1 VSSIAI
7 VDCNSFYASCER
19 VFRPDLRGKPIVVL
33 SNNDGVI
40 VALSQEAKDVGIPS
54 FSPLFK
60 IKDLIKKH
68 NVAVF
73 SSNYT
78 LYGDM
83 SNRVMS
89 TLEQFTPDVEIYS
102 IDEAFLNFEG
112 LERREMDSYCRE
124 IKDTVMKWTG
134 IPVSIGVATTKTLSK
149 VANRIAK
156 KNKQHAG
163 VLDLTKEKNI
173 DEYLKKVLVEDIW
186 GVGWQYKKLLNNH
199 GIYTAFDLKNTNR
212 QWVKKR
218 MTVMGLRTVM
228 ELNGIPCIEHEYTPP
243 AKKAIV
249 SSRSFGKNVF
259 EKSDIREAV
268 ANHVYRGTEKLRL
281 QKSAANLLSV
291 FLRTNP
297 YKDTPQYHNGVQIQ
311 LPVPTDHTPEMLDYA
326 MRGVEQIFRS
336 GYEYQK
342 AGIML
347 AGIVPSNRS
356 QMSIFDTANREKMS
370 KLTDVVDKINME
382 HGSATII
389 YASMGVKRAWHMKR
403 DMKSPHYTTQWE
415 QLPEVRAGNH
425 G

>member
-1 VSSIAI
+1 MPSIAI

-60 IKDLIKKH
+60 VRDLIKKH

-112 LERREMDSYCRE
+112 LERRDMGSYCRK

-134 IPVSIGVATTKTLSK
+134 VPVSIGVASTKTLAK

-163 VLDLTKEKNI
+163 VLDLTREKNI
-173 DEYLKKVLVEDIW
+173 DNYLKKVLVEDIW

-268 ANHVYRGTEKLRL
+268 ANHVYRGTDKLRL

-311 LPVPTDHTPEMLDYA
+311 LPVPTDHTPEMLGYA
-326 MRGVEQIFRS
+326 MRGVEQIYRS

-382 HGSATII
+382 HGSETII
-389 YASMGVKRAWHMKR
+389 YASMGVKRSWHMKR

>member
-134 IPVSIGVATTKTLSK
+134 IPVSIGVATTKTLAK